1 MRMSS
6 PPTTTHFICWFVVL
20 FAVTQFPLY
29 WVQYSDIH
37 DLPNHL
43 ARLHVLINFSES
55 EILQRYYTLRNWQIY
70 PYLAMEVVVPILAK
84 WMDLL
89 LAFKVF
95 ASLAT
100 LLMTTGAVALGRA
113 INGQLSYLLLGVLLF
128 TQNAIFQAGLLNYL
142 FGLGVALWLLAAWV
156 HFRERYSL
164 YHGIIFALG
173 CILVYLCHLSA
184 FGVYAVGVFG
194 YELGRTR
201 TPRAWLTRF
210 TLEALLRSSMQFIP
224 VFALHALVSTSSG
237 NYIPVQM
244 DSSWITFFYQFI
256 AYKAILLA
264 IFVPLSISGYKF
276 SVLGYLLVLVLYVGF
291 RERVL
296 TVVTPIRW
304 MAGAL
309 AACLLLLPHGGFGS
323 ELLDIRL
330 MPALVLILWSGLRIH
345 GHSKLPHN
353 VALAFIVAVVFMIS
367 ALTTREYALRD
378 DEYRQVRSAL
388 SKIPMGSRVA
398 TVRFEQPKFSSISLH
413 TGAWS
418 VVDRSAFLSSLYARP
433 FLPTWVAYRA
443 PYDSLA
449 TLARV
454 DDGRTP
460 PAYESVKKVYDYVL
474 IYGGSEAK
482 RTEYAPDAKPIF
494 DSPSFRLLQTKH
506 DH

>member
-1 MRMSS
+1 MRISS
-6 PPTTTHFICWFVVL
+6 PPTTMHFMCWFVVL
-20 FAVTQFPLY
+20 FAATQTAIY
-29 WVQYSDIH
+29 WVQYPDIE

-43 ARLHVLINFSES
+43 ARLYVLINFSES

-70 PYLAMEVVVPILAK
+70 PYLAMEVVVPILAR

-113 INGQLSYLLLGVLLF
+113 INGRLSYLLLGVLLF
-128 TQNAIFQAGLLNYL
+128 AQNAIFQTGVLNYV

-164 YHGIIFALG
+164 CHGITFSLG
-173 CILVYLCHLSA
+173 CILVYLCHLGA
-184 FGVYAVGVFG
+184 FGVYVVGVFG

-201 TPRAWLTRF
+201 TPGVWLTRS

-224 VFALHALVSTSSG
+224 VLALHALVSSSHG
-237 NYIPVQM
+237 YYISVLM
-244 DSSWITFFYQFI
+244 DGPWFVFLYTFI
-256 AYKAILLA
+256 VYKMTLLA
-264 IFVPLSISGYKF
+264 ISTPICLSGYKF
-276 SVLGYLLVLVLYVGF
+276 GVFGFSLLFVLYIGF
-291 RERVL
+291 REGVL
-296 TVVTPIRW
+296 SIATPIRW

-309 AACLLLLPHGGFGS
+309 AACLLLLPPT
-323 ELLDIRL
+323 LAMVDIRL
-330 MPALVLILWSGLRIH
+330 IPALILILWSGLRVREHI
-345 GHSKLPHN
+345 KLSHN
-353 VALAFIVAVVFMIS
+353 AVLGLIVTVVLLIS
-367 ALTTREYALRD
+367 ALTTREYLLRD
-378 DEYRQVRSAL
+378 DEYRQVRGAL

-482 RTEYAPDAKPIF
+482 RTEYAPNAKPIF

>member
-1 MRMSS
+1 M
-6 PPTTTHFICWFVVL
+6 CWFVVL
-20 FAVTQFPLY
+20 FVVTQAPLY
-29 WVQYSDIH
+29 WVQYPDIL

-55 EILQRYYTLRNWQIY
+55 EILQRYYTLRNWQIGTN
-70 PYLAMEVVVPILAK
+70 LAMEVVVPILAR
-84 WMDLL
+84 WMDIL

-113 INGQLSYLLLGVLLF
+113 INGRHNYLLLGVLLF
-128 TQNAIFQAGLLNYL
+128 AQNAIFQVGLLNYL
-142 FGLGVALWLLAAWV
+142 FGLGAALWLLAAWV
-156 HFRERYSL
+156 YFRERCSFYRWIAFS
-164 YHGIIFALG
+164 LG

-201 TPRAWLTRF
+201 TTGIWLTRS

-244 DSSWITFFYQFI
+244 DSPWLTFCYQFI
-256 AYKAILLA
+256 AYKVTLLA

-276 SVLGYLLVLVLYVGF
+276 GVLGYLLVLVLYVGF
-291 RERVL
+291 REGVL

-304 MAGAL
+304 LAGAL
-309 AACLLLLPHGGFGS
+309 AACLLLLPPEGFGS
-323 ELLDIRL
+323 GLLDIRL
-330 MPALVLILWSGLRIH
+330 MPALALILWSGLKIH
-345 GHSKLPHN
+345 EHSKLPHN
-353 VALAFIVAVVFMIS
+353 VVLAFIVAVVFLIS
-367 ALTTREYALRD
+367 ALTTREYTSRD
-378 DEYRQVRSAL
+378 DEYRQVRGAL

-398 TVRFEQPKFSSISLH
+398 TIRFEQPKFSSISLH

-418 VVDRSAFLSSLYARP
+418 VVDRSAFLSSLYAWP
-433 FLPTWVAYRA
+433 FLPVWVAYRA

-454 DDGRTP
+454 DDERMP

-482 RTEYAPDAKPIF
+482 RMEYAPNTKPIF